1 MNQYKLQKA
10 KLVVKPPQQGLNS
23 YKKSPRVISKIP
35 PLPPTKIEIQEPKVE
50 NSNGLFQGPI
60 KPAYV
65 FMNFSAYLT
74 NEEQSE
80 ILQYKEIYYLRDKK
94 PPKLHRPKFVTS
106 PKFFSFTAN
115 DHIAYRYQQLQVLGK
130 GSFGS
135 VIKCFDHK
143 TQQFVAVK
151 MMRDHPKEHSQLLF
165 ELQILQNLQP
175 TIRNGE
181 TTNSHHIIKL
191 IESFI
196 FRGFFCIVME
206 LMGPDLYNSL
216 KMQRFIGFDAHTLQ
230 VIASQTAD
238 ALALIHS
245 KGIIHCDIKPEN
257 ILFTDTCAKQG
268 SHDEIRVIDYGCS
281 CYDGHILFS
290 YIQSR
295 FYRAPEVVLGCEYS
309 TPIDIW
315 SLGCVL
321 CELVTGKP
329 LFPAQDERELIHM
342 IAAMIG
348 LPDPALYQQAPR
360 VRYYFDHEGKLL
372 VSPAPGKELRLPGST
387 SLQRETKIAD
397 PEFLDLISGCLLWDP
412 SKRFTASEIQ
422 NHQWTIKQ
430 FKYPVY
436 VPFCA
441 RK

>member
-1 MNQYKLQKA
+1 MNHYNHNLAKA
-10 KLVVKPPQQGLNS
+10 KLVIKPPQQGPHS
-23 YKKSPRVISKIP
+23 YKKSPRIVPKINA
-35 PLPPTKIEIQEPKVE
+35 LPPKIELTAPDPQ
-50 NSNGLFQGPI
+50 NSVLFQGPI
-60 KPAYV
+60 KPSLV

-74 NEEQSE
+74 SEEQSE
-80 ILQYKEIYYLRDKK
+80 ILQYKEIYYIRDKK
-94 PPKLHRPKFVTS
+94 PLKLQRPKFVTS

-115 DHIAYRYQQLQVLGK
+115 DHIAYRYQQIQVLGK

-143 TQQFVAVK
+143 TQQYVAVK

-175 TIRNGE
+175 GAE
-181 TTNSHHIIKL
+181 SNSHHIIRF

-216 KMQRFIGFDAHTLQ
+216 KAQRFIGFDAHTLQ
-230 VIASQTAD
+230 SIASQTAD
-238 ALALIHS
+238 ALSLIHS
-245 KGIIHCDIKPEN
+245 RGIIHCDIKPEN
-257 ILFTDTCAKQG
+257 ILFTADSIKQG
-268 SHDEIRVIDYGCS
+268 THDEIRVIDYGCS

-329 LFPAQDERELIHM
+329 LFPAQNER
-342 IAAMIG
+342 
-348 LPDPALYQQAPR
+348 
-360 VRYYFDHEGKLL
+360 
-372 VSPAPGKELRLPGST
+372 
-387 SLQRETKIAD
+387 
-397 PEFLDLISGCLLWDP
+397 
-412 SKRFTASEIQ
+412 
-422 NHQWTIKQ
+422 
-430 FKYPVY
+430 
-436 VPFCA
+436 
-441 RK
+441 